1 MDRLGYSEAIAR
13 KMLYG
18 GGLSIYTTQDA
29 RIQAIV
35 DEEINN
41 PENYKAAYL
50 SADYR
55 LSIRHADGSMSHY
68 SEQDIRKYHN
78 EELKDNYNGLYAN
91 AEEVQADVDRFK
103 AKYIAQGDE
112 IAGESLQTVIQ
123 PQVSFVLMDQRTGEV
138 KAISGGR
145 GEKTASRTLNRAT
158 NTLRQPGSTFKVIA
172 SFAPAL
178 DSMGATLATTYYDA
192 PYSVGKK
199 SFRNWYSKFLG
210 YSNIREGIVYSMNIV
225 AVRCMME
232 TISPELGVQY
242 AEKMGI
248 TTMSDKDYNASTA
261 LGGITSG
268 VSNLELTGAYAAIA
282 AGGVY
287 TKPVVFYGKLWIMT
301 ARF

>member
-1 MDRLGYSEAIAR
+1 MCIRDRVTEALMDRLGYSEAIAR

-35 DEEINN
+35 DGEINN

-158 NTLRQPGSTFKVIA
+158 NTPVSYTHLSELQDEVVRLQKKYKKTVVFVTHDMDEAIKIATRICFLYNGRVIQCDTPENILKNP
-172 SFAPAL
+172 SN
-178 DSMGATLATTYYDA
+178 DYI
-192 PYSVGKK
+192 
-199 SFRNWYSKFLG
+199 RNFIGENRLWHNPEF
-210 YSNIREGIVYSMNIV
+210 IRVKDIM
-225 AVRCMME
+225 RKRPF
-232 TISPELGVQY
+232 TISRERTILQ
-242 AEKMGI
+242 AMQI
-248 TTMSDKDYNASTA
+248 MRQ
-261 LGGITSG
+261 
-268 VSNLELTGAYAAIA
+268 NLSLIH
-282 AGGVY
+282 
-287 TKPVVFYGKLWIMT
+287 I
-301 ARF
+301 